1 MPGVAGT
8 RSVNMSAFPPKI
20 IMATQASRRLYAVR
34 NSPIH
39 GRGVFAAAPIAKG
52 TRIIEYRGM
61 RTDWDEA
68 LSRPDS
74 DPDNP
79 FHTFFFELDDGRVID
94 AGRRGNAAR
103 WINHSCKPNCKT
115 KEDEDN
121 RVFIYAKR
129 DIGEG
134 DELAYDYNLSVDG
147 GVTRKEAR
155 YFVCRCGAKKC
166 RGTMLA
172 DAKGSKKKDKKE
184 KKKNKDRKKDKG

>member
-1 MPGVAGT
+1 
-8 RSVNMSAFPPKI
+8 
-20 IMATQASRRLYAVR
+20 MATQAPTRLYEVR

-39 GRGVFAAAPIAKG
+39 GRGVFAALPIPKG

-68 LSRPDS
+68 LARPDS

-103 WINHSCKPNCKT
+103 WINHSCEPNCET
-115 KEDEDN
+115 EEDDGHVYIE
-121 RVFIYAKR
+121 ALR
-129 DIGEG
+129 DIRAGE
-134 DELAYDYNLSVDG
+134 ELNYDYGLVIDERI
-147 GVTRKEAR
+147 TPALKKQHE
-155 YFVCRCGAKKC
+155 CRCGSKKC

-172 DAKGSKKKDKKE
+172 LRPRKKKE
-184 KKKNKDRKKDKG
+184 S